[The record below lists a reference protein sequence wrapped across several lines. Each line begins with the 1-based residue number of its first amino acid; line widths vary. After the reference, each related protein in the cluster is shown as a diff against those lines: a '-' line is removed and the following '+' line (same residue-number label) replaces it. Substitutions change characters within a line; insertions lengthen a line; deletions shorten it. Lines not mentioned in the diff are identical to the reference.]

1 MIPTSASMIQ
11 HTAQPMT
18 ALAQFRSELADF
30 WQKMP
35 GIGWF
40 LVLSAL
46 WSILFIF
53 LGNATFGYVD
63 TPSLFGW
70 LDWVCSRK
78 SGDEHIPYVLLAVL
92 VLFWRKRVELVETP
106 KRMWWPG
113 LTLVLLGMFFH
124 LLGHSAFQE
133 CRFSLVGFFVGL
145 YGLMGV
151 VWGPKF
157 LQATFFPFLLFSFFL
172 PIGGTL
178 GDKLTFPLRLLATNI
193 TAHLSHGIGIGVIQ
207 EGTRIFDANGSFTY
221 EVAAECSGI
230 RSLTV
235 TMMVATIYAFV
246 GLRTWWRR
254 GVMLGAA
261 IPLAV
266 AANVVR
272 LLTIIIAAET
282 FGQTAGNTVHES
294 WWMSLVPYVPMFLGI
309 YGLGRWLN
317 EPLLPDT
324 EAKPD
329 SPRWEL
335 TDVKVPLAMAA
346 ITAGCYYAVPGFGTW
361 FNDHPFT
368 VVIIGTVALLAWLV
382 LPALLRSENG
392 VLARGHSAFAG
403 RTGLLAAIIVLQ
415 FGMAGLLIYRQ
426 ANQKLGLPGV
436 KVAAA
441 PMFGEQG
448 QIISTNRVELP
459 AKVLDFAS
467 EQTPVAQKVLDWLP
481 KDTTFGQR
489 TYKAAD
495 GFQASMNVV
504 LMGTDRTSIHKPQYC
519 LTGAG
524 FRIEI

>member
-1 MIPTSASMIQ
+1 M
-11 HTAQPMT
+11 
-18 ALAQFRSELADF
+18 
-30 WQKMP
+30 
-35 GIGWF
+35 
-40 LVLSAL
+40 
-46 WSILFIF
+46 
-53 LGNATFGYVD
+53 
-63 TPSLFGW
+63 
-70 LDWVCSRK
+70 
-78 SGDEHIPYVLLAVL
+78 
-92 VLFWRKRVELVETP
+92 
-106 KRMWWPG
+106 
-113 LTLVLLGMFFH
+113 
-124 LLGHSAFQE
+124 
-133 CRFSLVGFFVGL
+133 
-145 YGLMGV
+145 
-151 VWGPKF
+151 
-157 LQATFFPFLLFSFFL
+157 
-172 PIGGTL
+172 
-178 GDKLTFPLRLLATNI
+178 
-193 TAHLSHGIGIGVIQ
+193 
-207 EGTRIFDANGSFTY
+207 
-221 EVAAECSGI
+221 
-230 RSLTV
+230 
-235 TMMVATIYAFV
+235 
-246 GLRTWWRR
+246 
-254 GVMLGAA
+254 
-261 IPLAV
+261 
-266 AANVVR
+266 
-272 LLTIIIAAET
+272 
-282 FGQTAGNTVHES
+282 HES

-317 EPLLPDT
+317 EPSLPDT

-392 VLARGHSAFAG
+392 VLGRGHSAFAG

-448 QIISTNRVELP
+448 QVISTNRVELP

-524 FRIEI
+524 FRIEKSELTSIRIEEPVPYDLPVMKLTATHDWVSPEGQKLLVRAIYVYWFVSDDQLSADHDQRILLMGLDMLKTGVLKRWAYVSCLGYAFPGREEAVYERLKGLITASVPQFQLVNSPARLASK